1 MKIHL
6 YGNTLNNS
14 YYLATFLRACG
25 YDAEM
30 FLDDS
35 SSLQQDYPWWEDSH
49 LNEHNLPSWIHYYRV
64 NPNFM
69 FPQPKL
75 KEMINHFSKC
85 DIALVCGWG
94 PIIAKRAGVPYLFYS
109 FGGDL
114 TVTAFYENIREAFR
128 KMASFKKPS
137 GLRSLLLYSHYQREA
152 IRQADR
158 VGILMAFQIEP
169 YARKL
174 GVVEKMKLLRLA
186 WDIEKYKKS
195 PDPALN
201 EKYKNYDIVY
211 FMIARHS
218 WKSVWNDMKG
228 NDKFLKAYARFV
240 KEKNPNVLLVTID
253 KGVDTDASKELLREF
268 GVEHAVEWVKEMN
281 KDRIRAYISMSNVVV
296 VDQFWHDN
304 WRRRYPRNE
313 TPAFGLGS
321 AGIEAMCAEAVLI
334 TGFFHEDFY
343 EGNKPPILNAFTEEE
358 IYQRLVQSLSMTP
371 DERAELGKKARAFVE
386 KYHGWKNVVPMYV
399 EVLEEILEERHRKKL
414 HS

>member
-114 TVTAFYENIREAFR
+114 TVTAFYENIREAF
-128 KMASFKKPS
+128 
-137 GLRSLLLYSHYQREA
+137 
-152 IRQADR
+152 
-158 VGILMAFQIEP
+158 
-169 YARKL
+169 
-174 GVVEKMKLLRLA
+174 
-186 WDIEKYKKS
+186 
-195 PDPALN
+195 
-201 EKYKNYDIVY
+201 
-211 FMIARHS
+211 
-218 WKSVWNDMKG
+218 
-228 NDKFLKAYARFV
+228 
-240 KEKNPNVLLVTID
+240 
-253 KGVDTDASKELLREF
+253 
-268 GVEHAVEWVKEMN
+268 
-281 KDRIRAYISMSNVVV
+281 
-296 VDQFWHDN
+296 
-304 WRRRYPRNE
+304 
-313 TPAFGLGS
+313 
-321 AGIEAMCAEAVLI
+321 
-334 TGFFHEDFY
+334 
-343 EGNKPPILNAFTEEE
+343 
-358 IYQRLVQSLSMTP
+358 
-371 DERAELGKKARAFVE
+371 
-386 KYHGWKNVVPMYV
+386 
-399 EVLEEILEERHRKKL
+399 
-414 HS
+414 